1 MPEDNN
7 LNDISLSPLT
17 VDVCG
22 NTYVGSNVNVA
33 ELNVDG
39 SCKNDNCTYA
49 DQDFSLTWDQT

>member
-39 SCKNDNCTYA
+39 LCKKR
-49 DQDFSLTWDQT
+49 